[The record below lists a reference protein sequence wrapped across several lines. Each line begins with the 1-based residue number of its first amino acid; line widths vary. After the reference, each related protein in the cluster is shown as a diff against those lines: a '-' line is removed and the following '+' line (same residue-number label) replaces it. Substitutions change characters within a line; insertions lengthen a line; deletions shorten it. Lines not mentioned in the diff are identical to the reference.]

1 VRTRTCIVLSL
12 LLIGALCPRPAEA
25 GQPWV
30 SDRATSEPSGPPQRG
45 DGAAAGDVAG
55 VWTGTWEGGGAG
67 SGGFELTFE
76 KSKDGT
82 LGGRVS
88 VTGEPTYTATLRTLS
103 IADKKLS
110 ATYDFPPDES
120 LEVVLAATIEGATAK
135 GTWSARQ
142 KSGGELA
149 SGTWTVTR
157 K

>member
-1 VRTRTCIVLSL
+1 MRRGICIGVFV
-12 LLIGALCPRPAEA
+12 LLIGAVCSA
-25 GQPWV
+25 
-30 SDRATSEPSGPPQRG
+30 SPQRG
-45 DGAAAGDVAG
+45 ADGATAGDVAG
-55 VWTGTWEGGGAG
+55 VWTGTWEGGDAG
-67 SGGFELTFE
+67 SGGFELTLE
-76 KSKDGT
+76 QTKDGT

-88 VTGEPTYTATLRTLS
+88 VTGEPTYTATLKTLS

-120 LEVVLAATIEGATAK
+120 LEVVLAGTIEGATAK